1 MGFDKE
7 KIAELYPGAEN
18 MMFPPMKYY
27 AASDEKI
34 DRACETNDWFG
45 EKKID
50 GALYLATLTEKGDY
64 LFSRTPSKKTGLL
77 VDKSENV
84 PHIMNALSVL
94 PKGTI
99 LLGEIYYPNGTSKN
113 VTSIMGCL
121 PEKAKERQMGEYG
134 YISYYVHDILWY
146 NGINLITGKATNL
159 ERYCILQKVWE
170 KYNLEHPNIHLA
182 EAFFDDFKGRA
193 ARIISEGGE
202 GIVMKLK
209 TGVYE
214 CDKRPQTNF
223 KVKSVD
229 YVDVICLEGID
240 PTREYNGKDI
250 ESWEYWEERL
260 EADKDGNYR
269 WEKTKG
275 YHYEDY
281 QHNPHIYH
289 PITKAYYYGWKTAIR
304 IGLYNSKGEIEEI
317 GTVSSG
323 LTDELRADLAENP
336 SKYEGRVVA
345 IQAMSRDKKEH
356 TLRHPFIVQ
365 FRDDKPARD
374 CTIEETFS

>member
-18 MMFPPMKYY
+18 MMFSPMKYY

-121 PEKAKERQMGEYG
+121 PEKAKE
-134 YISYYVHDILWY
+134 S
-146 NGINLITGKATNL
+146 
-159 ERYCILQKVWE
+159 
-170 KYNLEHPNIHLA
+170 
-182 EAFFDDFKGRA
+182 
-193 ARIISEGGE
+193 IISINEKIAKHL
-202 GIVMKLK
+202 IVFLLK
-209 TGVYE
+209 QPME
-214 CDKRPQTNF
+214 
-223 KVKSVD
+223 
-229 YVDVICLEGID
+229 
-240 PTREYNGKDI
+240 EYFSLCFI
-250 ESWEYWEERL
+250 L
-260 EADKDGNYR
+260 
-269 WEKTKG
+269 
-275 YHYEDY
+275 
-281 QHNPHIYH
+281 
-289 PITKAYYYGWKTAIR
+289 
-304 IGLYNSKGEIEEI
+304 
-317 GTVSSG
+317 
-323 LTDELRADLAENP
+323 
-336 SKYEGRVVA
+336 KY
-345 IQAMSRDKKEH
+345 I
-356 TLRHPFIVQ
+356 I
-365 FRDDKPARD
+365 
-374 CTIEETFS
+374 

>member
-7 KIAELYPGAEN
+7 KIAKLYPGAEN
-18 MMFPPMKYY
+18 MMFSPMKYY
-27 AASDEKI
+27 AASEEKI
-34 DRACETNDWFG
+34 EAACKTNDWFG

-50 GALYLATLTEKGDY
+50 GALYLATLTKKGNY

-84 PHIMNALSVL
+84 PHIMNVLSVL
-94 PKGTI
+94 PTGTV
-99 LLGEIYYPNGTSKN
+99 LLGEIYYPNGTSKD

-121 PEKAKERQMGEYG
+121 PAKAKERQMGDYG

-146 NGINLITGKATNL
+146 NGVDLIKGRATNL
-159 ERYCILQKVWE
+159 ERYCILKEIWN
-170 KYNLEHPNIHLA
+170 KFHLEHPNIHLA
-182 EAFFDDFKGRA
+182 QIFFDDFKGYA

-209 TGVYE
+209 TGLYE
-214 CDKRPQTNF
+214 PNKRPQTNL
-223 KVKSVD
+223 KVKASD
-229 YVDVICLEGID
+229 TLDVICLGGID
-240 PTREYNGKDI
+240 PTQEYNGKDI

-260 EADKDGNYR
+260 EATSKNEFN
-269 WEKTKG
+269 WSKCKG
-275 YHYEDY
+275 YYYENY
-281 QHNPHIYH
+281 LNNPHIYR

-323 LTDELRADLAENP
+323 LTDELRMDLSENP
-336 SKYEGRVVA
+336 SKYEGKVVA

-356 TLRHPFIVQ
+356 TLRHPFIVR
-365 FRDDKPARD
+365 FRDDKSVTD
-374 CTIEETFS
+374 CTITDTFS

>member
-18 MMFPPMKYY
+18 MMFSPMKYY

-34 DRACETNDWFG
+34 DKACETNDWFG

-77 VDKSENV
+77 VDKSENI

-146 NGINLITGKATNL
+146 DGINLIAGKATNL

-214 CDKRPQTNF
+214 PDKRPQTNL

-229 YVDVICLEGID
+229 YVDVICLGGVD
-240 PTREYNGKDI
+240 PTREYSGKDI
-250 ESWEYWEERL
+250 ESWEYWEVDGRKL
-260 EADKDGNYR
+260 KGFLYGVEAS
-269 WEKTKG
+269 EA
-275 YHYEDY
+275 
-281 QHNPHIYH
+281 
-289 PITKAYYYGWKTAIR
+289 ITKAYYYGWKTAIR

>member
-1 MGFDKE
+1 MFDKE
-7 KIAELYPGAEN
+7 KIKELYPGAEDLMN
-18 MMFPPMKYY
+18 PPMKYF
-27 AASDEKI
+27 SPSSNEIIKQ
-34 DRACETNDWFG
+34 ACGSNNYFAQE
-45 EKKID
+45 KID
-50 GALYLATLTEKGDY
+50 GALYMATFTNSGNY

-84 PHIMNALSVL
+84 PHIMNALSNL
-94 PKGTI
+94 PSKTV
-99 LLGEIYYPNGTSKN
+99 LLGEIYYPGGTSKN

-146 NGINLITGKATNL
+146 DGVDLVAGRATNL

-182 EAFFDDFKGRA
+182 SCIFQDIENY
-193 ARIISEGGE
+193 ISTIFVKGGE
-202 GIVMKLK
+202 GAVLK
-209 TGVYE
+209 KKDGFYE
-214 CDKRPQTNF
+214 YDKRSRTSI
-223 KVKSVD
+223 KVKTVD
-229 YVDVICLEGID
+229 YVDVICLGGID

-260 EADKDGNYR
+260 EANKDGNYR

-275 YHYEDY
+275 YYYEDY

-323 LTDELRADLAENP
+323 LTDELRAGLAENP